1 MSFAV
6 KSVNDTSTRVGDV
19 VTPEASGIYVDT
31 FADDT
36 IGIAV
41 IASHQQRNNGVNGAV
56 VNGWYTRPGDD
67 IMPNG
72 STDAKLADDEN
83 QINRPT
89 TAGSNYSLP
98 QSMAYNIA
106 EYRSKRTNGQ
116 LVLQMAPSDNTS
128 FTLDYIRS
136 EFDLE
141 RSYSDLSAWFSNT
154 AAVSQ
159 SSEWSDGPI
168 SSPIY
173 YSEVVDNAD
182 FAMGTGC
189 LLYTSPS
196 PRD

>member
-1 MSFAV
+1 M
-6 KSVNDTSTRVGDV
+6 
-19 VTPEASGIYVDT
+19 
-31 FADDT
+31 
-36 IGIAV
+36 
-41 IASHQQRNNGVNGAV
+41 NGAV

-72 STDAKLADDEN
+72 SSDPKVADDEN
-83 QINRPT
+83 QIDRPT

-128 FTLDYIRS
+128 VTLDYIRS
-136 EFDLE
+136 EFELE

-159 SSEWSDGPI
+159 SSQWSDGPI

-182 FAMGTGC
+182 FAMGTGEDGR
-189 LLYTSPS
+189 LNKNTSVSYTHL
-196 PRD
+196 RAHET